1 MYSKSQ
7 RRAELCKLL
16 LSYVL
21 SRRSLLLPFE
31 KFPASLGLSER
42 GMKVYLSIYND
53 FPKYIDDNFTH
64 KLVIVTLF
72 AVLYDKE
79 YPIKITQREF
89 HIKKN
94 KAHTKYIV
102 AS

>member
-89 HIKKN
+89 HIKIK
-94 KAHTKYIV
+94 
-102 AS
+102 